1 MECEGLIMKA
11 ISGFYYVKSGDAL
24 YECKARGIFRRT
36 DSKPFVGDHVRIETD
51 GKRGV
56 LNEILPRKNQF
67 ARPPLAN
74 LDQIF
79 FVVSSCD
86 PLPNYAV
93 IDKLIA
99 IAEYKEI
106 EPIIVATKG
115 DLSPVAPIIERYTRA
130 GFQAVAVNN
139 MDWTVDDISDYL
151 YGKVSAFC
159 GNSGVGKSTLLNNL
173 MPFLNLETGET
184 SAKLGR
190 GRHTTRHVELFEV
203 EGGFVADTPGF
214 STVETMQYD
223 VIEKEQIQYCFRE
236 FSDHLGH
243 CKFTGCSHTV
253 EKGCAVLDALAR
265 GEIAKSRHESYVQM
279 YQEAK
284 EIKSWELSKK
294 T

>member
-1 MECEGLIMKA
+1 MQSEGLIMKA
-11 ISGFYYVKSGDAL
+11 ISGFYYVKSAGAV
-24 YECKARGIFRRT
+24 YECKARGVFRKKEM
-36 DSKPFVGDHVRIETD
+36 KPFVGDHVLIETE

-79 FVVSSCD
+79 FIISSCD
-86 PLPNYAV
+86 PLPNYF
-93 IDKLIA
+93 ITDKLIA
-99 IAEYKEI
+99 IAEHKEI

-115 DLSPVAPIIERYTRA
+115 DLSPVDPIVERYSKA
-130 GFQAVAVNN
+130 GFRTVAVNN
-139 MDWTVDDISDYL
+139 MDWTVDDISEFL
-151 YGKVSAFC
+151 YGNVSAFC

-173 MPFLNLETGET
+173 LPFADLETGET

-223 VIEKEQIQYCFRE
+223 IIEKDQIQYCFRE
-236 FSDHLGH
+236 FSDHLGQ

-265 GEIAKSRHESYVQM
+265 GEISPSRHESYLQM
-279 YQEAK
+279 YNEAK
-284 EIKSWELSKK
+284 EIKSWAINKK
-294 T
+294 